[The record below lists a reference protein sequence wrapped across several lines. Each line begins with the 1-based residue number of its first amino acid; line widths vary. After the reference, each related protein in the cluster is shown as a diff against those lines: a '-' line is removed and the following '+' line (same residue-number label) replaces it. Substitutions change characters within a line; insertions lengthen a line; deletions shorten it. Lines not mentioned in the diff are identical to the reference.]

1 MIFCS
6 FMRSHEVSIN
16 AGVAPLQRCLGS
28 IQPISV
34 SVMAPARLSSFRGND
49 AIEANLRLAGLTN
62 VSLSSISKDFI
73 LHSSFRVSLSSYWL
87 SLTRFLEFIFCSSSS
102 PLNHISPFLFLF
114 LCLSLHPS
122 GHLQDGVICDED
134 ARGRVHARKEDR

>member
-1 MIFCS
+1 MILMIFCS
-6 FMRSHEVSIN
+6 SMRSHEVSIN
-16 AGVAPLQRCLGS
+16 AGVAPLHGCLGS

-34 SVMAPARLSSFRGND
+34 SVMAPARLSGFRGND

-62 VSLSSISKDFI
+62 VSLSSIPKDFI

-87 SLTRFLEFIFCSSSS
+87 SLTRFLEFIFRSSSSS

-114 LCLSLHPS
+114 LLSLASSVRPS
-122 GHLQDGVICDED
+122 TRWCPL
-134 ARGRVHARKEDR
+134 